1 MPEEPV
7 RKERS
12 PGMKLLLACLVA
24 FVLIVPLVAVYALVW
39 DRQQQSQTAQDSI
52 NAGWGGPQ
60 VVAGP
65 VIVVPFR
72 TTQVQNEQV
81 NGQTVSR
88 TVEVE
93 KYLYI
98 SPVEN
103 RVTTNVKPEERRK
116 SIYST
121 VLYEAEV
128 RGAARFALPADLP
141 RFGVTRERLLW
152 DRAEL
157 RMGASDA
164 RGLTRGGTISA
175 NGAALAVQ
183 PGKGPGAT
191 GGQGFFAFLP
201 WTGEGE
207 LKVDYGF
214 GLRGSRSLSLVP
226 RGGQTRWDVASSWQ
240 SPSFSGA
247 FLPEKPAISDKGF
260 KASYTVDKLALG
272 QAPVATEDPG
282 PPTADDTGGNYAVTS
297 RDSSST
303 SSSSGS
309 AVEVVNGQ
317 ARAVTVGLV
326 EPVNLYSKVDRSV
339 KYGFL
344 FIGFTF
350 LAFLLFDVVGGARVA
365 AAEYLLTGAGLV
377 LFFVLLLAFAEVIG
391 FTAAYLVA
399 SAAIIGLL
407 TAYSA
412 AVLGSWKRARFIGA
426 LLVGLYAL
434 LFVLLNLEAWSLLI
448 GSVLLFV
455 ALAGVMYASRKVDW
469 AAVGR
474 REAACTRRPGSRRD
488 DGRSSPQPVGRELIH
503 PVHAHQFHSAL
514 DLILEQADRTL
525 DARLAGG
532 GECVEVEAA
541 PRCAVRAG
549 RQRLEHV
556 RAAAYAAVADHFD
569 LAAYRVDDLA

>member
-1 MPEEPV
+1 MSDAV
-7 RKERS
+7 RTQPARGERS
-12 PGMKLLLACLVA
+12 PGMKLLLASLVG
-24 FVLIVPLVAVYALVW
+24 FVLMVPLMLVYALVW
-39 DRQQQSQTAQDSI
+39 DRQSQSQTAQEAI

-60 VVAGP
+60 VIAGP
-65 VIVVPFR
+65 VVVVPFR
-72 TTQVQNEQV
+72 TTQEQTEQV
-81 NGQTVSR
+81 DGRSVIR

-93 KYLYI
+93 KLLYI
-98 SPVEN
+98 SPVDN
-103 RVTTNVKPEERRK
+103 RVETKVSPQERTK
-116 SIYST
+116 SIYRS
-121 VLYEAEV
+121 VLYEAQV
-128 RGAARFALPADLP
+128 SGKARFALPADLP

-157 RMGASDA
+157 RMGASDS
-164 RGLTRGGTISA
+164 RGLTKGGTLVA
-175 NGAALAVQ
+175 NGTALAVQ

-201 WTGEGE
+201 WNGEGE
-207 LKVDYGF
+207 LAVDYGF

-226 RGGQTRWDVASSWQ
+226 RGGQTRWAVSSSWE

-247 FLPEKPAISDKGF
+247 FLPEKSAISDKGF
-260 KASYTVDKLALG
+260 AASYTVDKLALG
-272 QAPVATEDPG
+272 QAPVAMEDQG
-282 PPTADDTGGNYAVTS
+282 PPMIGDG
-297 RDSSST
+297 SSGYST
-303 SSSSGS
+303 STIDIREAAPSSANNTASGG
-309 AVEVVNGQ
+309 AAEVISGQ

-391 FTAAYLVA
+391 FTAAYVLA

-407 TAYSA
+407 SAYSA
-412 AVLGSWKRARFIGA
+412 AVLKSWKRGKFIGA

-455 ALAGVMYASRKVDW
+455 ALAGVMYATRKVDW
-469 AAVGR
+469 SSVGR
-474 REAACTRRPGSRRD
+474 RD
-488 DGRSSPQPVGRELIH
+488 
-503 PVHAHQFHSAL
+503 
-514 DLILEQADRTL
+514 
-525 DARLAGG
+525 G
-532 GECVEVEAA
+532 GE
-541 PRCAVRAG
+541 PVRG
-549 RQRLEHV
+549 
-556 RAAAYAAVADHFD
+556 
-569 LAAYRVDDLA
+569 